1 MSEKTQL
8 LQSHLANTK
17 KHIIIMAYERA
28 SHMFF
33 VKCSLKLYLA

>member
-17 KHIIIMAYERA
+17 KHIIMAYERA